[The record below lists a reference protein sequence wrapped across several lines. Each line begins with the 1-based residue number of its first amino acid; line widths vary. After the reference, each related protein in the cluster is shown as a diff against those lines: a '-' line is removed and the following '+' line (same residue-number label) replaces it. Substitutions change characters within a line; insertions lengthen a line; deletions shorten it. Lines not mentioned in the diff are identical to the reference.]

1 MFPNR
6 RHIHLTGGTTFPEN
20 IFKTFYSI
28 LIITRLLC
36 IFLFFCLIFN
46 GWDDKR
52 VKAYSVN
59 NLEIKW
65 ETFSLGNII
74 YGNTTWKHRYKA
86 ESFDLN
92 LETSLRHQVYL
103 EIYRSISI
111 SNKPIFSSSQ
121 CSFQCHLDCLSKLF
135 CQIAFVFP
143 TYLSCNLH
151 EYSISYRLYD
161 ILLW

>member
-65 ETFSLGNII
+65 ENLFTWKHHIWKYIQLGNIAI
-74 YGNTTWKHRYKA
+74 NLEVSTWTWKHPD
-86 ESFDLN
+86 S
-92 LETSLRHQVYL
+92 LENILIHLKTSSLL
-103 EIYRSISI
+103 GKISI

-121 CSFQCHLDCLSKLF
+121 CSFQCHFDC
-135 CQIAFVFP
+135 
-143 TYLSCNLH
+143 
-151 EYSISYRLYD
+151 
-161 ILLW
+161 